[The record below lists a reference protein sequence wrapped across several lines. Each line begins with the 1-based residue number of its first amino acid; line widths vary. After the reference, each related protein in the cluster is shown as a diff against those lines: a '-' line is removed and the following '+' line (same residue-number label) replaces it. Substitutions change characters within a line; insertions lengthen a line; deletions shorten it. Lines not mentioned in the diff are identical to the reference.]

1 MRRSHSLAAAAA
13 LAACLAGCQDAPYG
27 ALRGQA
33 YIEATGTRG
42 NTAVGLTVGD
52 GDVATDVTVRLSDPA
67 EADCQFRL
75 VVDTA
80 AIGLYNTVNQTSL
93 TPLPE
98 TEFSLSAQTATV
110 RQGQSISEAVRLD
123 IPDLSDEVKATGKKY
138 AIGLRLEAVGGG
150 AQVLAPGA
158 TIVYQLNQ
166 APVQSVPRMRKIS
179 DDGGD
184 GVLVTFERPQSFTEY
199 TVEMNVFKEW
209 SGEGLGNA
217 GNGQNRSF
225 FWTSGGPEIFM
236 RFGDAPIDGR
246 VLQLKTRGSQAN
258 STTMFGANTWYHIAW
273 VCTTDRLTLYV
284 NGQEDVSTPIDS
296 KGHDGV
302 TSLWLGPAG
311 WWTTSQYGRFAE
323 LRFWGV
329 ARTQSQIQANMY
341 SVDPET
347 PGLISYLKL
356 NEGNNQVKDSAPLK
370 NKVEV
375 RGVNTWIEKV
385 RIDGKQNN

>member
-1 MRRSHSLAAAAA
+1 MRRLTIPWAAAAA
-13 LAACLAGCQDAPYG
+13 VAVVAGCQEAPYD

-67 EADCQFRL
+67 GADCQFRL

-80 AIGLYNTVNQTSL
+80 AIGRYNAVNQTSL

-98 TEFSLSAQTATV
+98 TEFTLSAQTATV
-110 RQGQSISEAVRLD
+110 RQGQSVSEAVRLD

-138 AIGLRLEAVGGG
+138 AIGLRLEAAAGG

-166 APVQSVPRMRKIS
+166 APVQSVPRMKKIS
-179 DDGGD
+179 DTGGD
-184 GVLVTFERPQSFTEY
+184 GVLVTFEKPQSFTEY
-199 TVEMNVFKEW
+199 TVEMNVLKEW
-209 SGEGLGNA
+209 SGAGLGNA
-217 GNGQNRSF
+217 GSGQNRSF
-225 FWTSGGPEIFM
+225 FWTSGGPEIFL

-258 STTMFGANTWYHIAW
+258 STTQFGANTWYHIAW
-273 VCTTDRLTLYV
+273 VCTTDRLTLYI
-284 NGQEDVSTPIDS
+284 NGQEDVSTAIDS
-296 KGHDGV
+296 EAHEGV
-302 TSLWLGPAG
+302 QSLWLGPAG
-311 WWTTSQYGRFAE
+311 WWTASQYGRFAE
-323 LRFWGV
+323 VRFWGV

-341 SVDPET
+341 SVDPST

-375 RGVNTWIEKV
+375 RGLNEWVEKV
-385 RIDGKQNN
+385 RIDGK